1 MSKPKII
8 RVLSPSSKSQNQH
21 QTTCSDIPMKD
32 RSSLDTVISNQ
43 KTSQM

>member
-1 MSKPKII
+1 MSTPKII

-21 QTTCSDIPMKD
+21 QTTCSDIPFRD
-32 RSSLDTVISNQ
+32 RSSLDTIVSNQ